1 MWQLVAAYCWLRPQW
16 SPPASWSQS
25 SPLHHLVPVTGSG
38 SWFLIFF
45 GKFYPFLTR
54 ILDNY
59 GPVPVRA
66 RSSPAPAE
74 KLGWPHISSLCRPQA
89 ALSTLGRHQTRRP
102 RPAPY
107 FPANWKCLV
116 GYGLIS
122 ILGFNAVRRD
132 GSQNYSLENIQN
144 NDLWTL
150 LHLQNNKRTKQYNH
164 IINRDKTSK
173 PKSIYWINVAL
184 TIQAN
189 YSQENYLTFESFFYL

>member
-1 MWQLVAAYCWLRPQW
+1 MDLCQCWLVAAPPLLR
-16 SPPASWSQS
+16 SWAGPTSAVCADPRPHCQ
-25 SPLHHLVPVTGSG
+25 HWGG
-38 SWFLIFF
+38 
-45 GKFYPFLTR
+45 TR
-54 ILDNY
+54 QGDP
-59 GPVPVRA
+59 G
-66 RSSPAPAE
+66 
-74 KLGWPHISSLCRPQA
+74 
-89 ALSTLGRHQTRRP
+89 
-102 RPAPY
+102 PAPY